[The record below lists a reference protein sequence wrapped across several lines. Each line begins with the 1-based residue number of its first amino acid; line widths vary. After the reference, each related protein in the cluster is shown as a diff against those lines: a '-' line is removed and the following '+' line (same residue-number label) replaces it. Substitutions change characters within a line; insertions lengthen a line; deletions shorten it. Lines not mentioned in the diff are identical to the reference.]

1 MAGLVVCLIVT
12 TDAVEEALMSTG
24 IEAFDHSLQLTN
36 LWLKDLTR
44 RLGTEDRHLAYLAL
58 RTTLH
63 ALRDRLAV
71 DEAAHLG
78 AQLPMLVRGLY
89 YEGWRPA
96 GKPAKER
103 SREAFLAH
111 VRAEAHA
118 LDFDPEPAAR
128 AVFGLLA
135 ERITAGEIQ
144 DVKGMLPQPIRELWP
159 A

>member
-1 MAGLVVCLIVT
+1 
-12 TDAVEEALMSTG
+12 MSSG
-24 IEAFDHSLQLTN
+24 IEGIDRSLQLTN
-36 LWLKDLTR
+36 LWLKDLMT
-44 RLGTEDRHLAYLAL
+44 RLGTGERQLAYLAL

-78 AQLPMLVRGLY
+78 AQLPAVIRGIY

-96 GKPAKER
+96 GKPLKEH
-103 SREAFLAH
+103 SKEAFLAH
-111 VRAEAHA
+111 VKAEAHA
-118 LDFDPEPAAR
+118 PDFDPEPAAR

-135 ERITAGEIQ
+135 ARISAGEIA
-144 DVKGMLPQPIRELWP
+144 DVKGALPRPIRALWP

>member
-1 MAGLVVCLIVT
+1 MT
-12 TDAVEEALMSTG
+12 TG

-36 LWLKDLTR
+36 VWLKDLMA
-44 RLGTEDRHLAYLAL
+44 RLGTDDRHLAYLAL

-78 AQLPMLVRGLY
+78 AQLPMLVRGFY

-96 GKPAKER
+96 GKPVKEH
-103 SREAFLAH
+103 SRDAFLAH
-111 VRAEAHA
+111 VKAEAHA
-118 LDFDPEPAAR
+118 LDFEPEPAVR

-135 ERITAGEIQ
+135 ACISAGEIE
-144 DVKGMLPQPIRELWP
+144 DVKSALPGPIRALWP
-159 A
+159 Q

>member
-1 MAGLVVCLIVT
+1 
-12 TDAVEEALMSTG
+12 MSTG

-36 LWLKDLTR
+36 LWLKELMA
-44 RLGTEDRHLAYLAL
+44 RLGTGDRHLAYLGL

-78 AQLPMLVRGLY
+78 AQLPMLVRGVY

-96 GKPAKER
+96 GKPLKEH
-103 SREAFLAH
+103 SKEAFLAH
-111 VRAEAHA
+111 VKAEAHA
-118 LDFDPEPAAR
+118 PEFEPEPAAR

-135 ERITAGEIQ
+135 ERITAGEIE
-144 DVKGMLPQPIRELWP
+144 DVKGVLPKPIRELWP
-159 A
+159 E

>member
-1 MAGLVVCLIVT
+1 
-12 TDAVEEALMSTG
+12 MSTG

-36 LWLKDLTR
+36 LWLKDLMR

-78 AQLPMLVRGLY
+78 AQFPMLVRGLY
-89 YEGWRPA
+89 YEGWHPA

-111 VRAEAHA
+111 IRAEAHSSISTRSRRRVRCLA
-118 LDFDPEPAAR
+118 CSPSASPPAR
-128 AVFGLLA
+128 S
-135 ERITAGEIQ
+135 RT
-144 DVKGMLPQPIRELWP
+144 
-159 A
+159 

>member
-1 MAGLVVCLIVT
+1 
-12 TDAVEEALMSTG
+12 MSTG
-24 IEAFDHSLQLTN
+24 IEAFERTLQLTN
-36 LWLKDLTR
+36 RWLKDLMT
-44 RLGTEDRHLAYLAL
+44 RLGTEDRNLAYLAL

-63 ALRDRLAV
+63 ALRDRLTV
-71 DEAAHLG
+71 DEAVDLG
-78 AQLPMLVRGLY
+78 AQLPMLVRGFY

-96 GKPAKER
+96 GTPVKGHSK
-103 SREAFLAH
+103 EAFLEH
-111 VRAEAHA
+111 IRAESHA

-135 ERITAGEIQ
+135 ERITAGEIE

>member
-1 MAGLVVCLIVT
+1 M
-12 TDAVEEALMSTG
+12 
-24 IEAFDHSLQLTN
+24 
-36 LWLKDLTR
+36 
-44 RLGTEDRHLAYLAL
+44 DRHLAYLAL
-58 RTTLH
+58 RPTLH

-78 AQLPMLVRGLY
+78 AQLPIWCAALY

-96 GKPAKER
+96 GKPLKEHL
-103 SREAFLAH
+103 REAFLAH

-144 DVKGMLPQPIRELWP
+144 DVKGTLPQPIRELWP